1 MTGSS
6 IQQTN
11 AGELMVDVGDIR
23 HLFVA
28 PDVDPLSRREGEIVG
43 EPALLRVV
51 RKLMATRGL
60 DRAYK
65 LVVHLPADR
74 IEPGL
79 EERTRAALS
88 HYSAIKIEDN
98 EAQLRLMR
106 REAGRLLVRG
116 MLILLVCMGM
126 SSLFSSETIT
136 GVAPLI
142 ATTLGEGF
150 NVLGWVMLWRPIE
163 AFFFNPLPVRASN
176 SAHRFLQQLRLEIR
190 PAPVE

>member
-1 MTGSS
+1 MSGASNRES
-6 IQQTN
+6 GD
-11 AGELMVDVGDIR
+11 GELVVDVRDIR

-28 PDVDPLSRREGEIVG
+28 PDIDPLARNEGEVVG
-43 EPALLRVV
+43 EPALLRIV
-51 RKLMATRGL
+51 RRVMATREL

-65 LVVHLPADR
+65 LVVRLPADG

-79 EERTRAALS
+79 EERTRVALS
-88 HYSAIKIEDN
+88 RFSATKIADN
-98 EAQLRLMR
+98 DAQLRIMR
-106 REAGRLLVRG
+106 REAIGLLLRG
-116 MLILLVCMGM
+116 VLILLVCMGL

-136 GVAPLI
+136 GIPPLI

-176 SAHRFLQQLRLEIR
+176 TAHRFLQQLRLEIR
-190 PAPVE
+190 PAPEQ

>member
-6 IQQTN
+6 IQETI

-28 PDVDPLSRREGEIVG
+28 PDVDPLSRREGEVVG
-43 EPALLRVV
+43 EPALLRIV

-60 DRAYK
+60 ERAYK
-65 LVVHLPADR
+65 LVVHLPAER
-74 IEPGL
+74 IEPEL
-79 EERTRAALS
+79 EERTRVALS
-88 HYSAIKIEDN
+88 RYSAIKIEDN
-98 EAQLRLMR
+98 EAQLRFMR
-106 REAGRLLVRG
+106 REAGRLLIRG
-116 MLILLVCMGM
+116 MLILLVCMGL

-136 GVAPLI
+136 GIPPLI

-176 SAHRFLQQLRLEIR
+176 AAHHFLQQLRLEIR